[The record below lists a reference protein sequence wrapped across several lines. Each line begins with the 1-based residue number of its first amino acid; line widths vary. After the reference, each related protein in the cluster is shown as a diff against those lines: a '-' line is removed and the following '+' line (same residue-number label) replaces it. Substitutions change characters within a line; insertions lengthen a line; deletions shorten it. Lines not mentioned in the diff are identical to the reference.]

1 MGLDIYFHKS
11 ARRNWETYN
20 RDQKKFN
27 ELPKEERDKASAN
40 EATPSEIFYKK
51 APEIGYFRKVNFLMQ
66 FFDYEGNC
74 EYKVIDRSELEELQS
89 RCNRVLN
96 HKDDKELAASL
107 LPPQAGFFFGN
118 TDINEYYYGDVKEV
132 RDWVDKVLEELADDE
147 VVLMYAWW

>member
-11 ARRNWETYN
+11 TRRNWETYKRN
-20 RDQKKFN
+20 QKKFN
-27 ELPKEERDKASAN
+27 ELPLEERDKARDNGKSP
-40 EATPSEIFYKK
+40 TDIFYKK
-51 APEIGYFRKVNFLMQ
+51 APEIGYFRKVNFLME
-66 FFDYEGNC
+66 FFNYEGNC
-74 EYKVIDRSELEELQS
+74 EYKEIDRSELEELQS

-118 TDINEYYYGDVKEV
+118 TDINDFYYGDVEEV
-132 RDWVDKVLEELADDE
+132 KNWVDKVLGELADNE

>member
-1 MGLDIYFHKS
+1 MGLDIYFHKTKRS
-11 ARRNWETYN
+11 NWN
-20 RDQKKFN
+20 KIKKEIDAFN
-27 ELPKEERDKASAN
+27 ALPEEEKNERYHKEEYPDKGF
-40 EATPSEIFYKK
+40 EPE
-51 APEIGYFRKVNFLMQ
+51 EIGYFRKVNFLMQ